1 MGGGYIFSKIRLL
14 DCQAIYM
21 TPAQKQ
27 IYVVIDEYWKM
38 YGYGPSI
45 DDVMYL
51 TGEQGRGNV
60 RRKMWKLVDLG
71 VCKGVKGTARSIRPS
86 YIRIRDIE

>member
-1 MGGGYIFSKIRLL
+1 MYI
-14 DCQAIYM
+14 
-21 TPAQKQ
+21 
-27 IYVVIDEYWKM
+27 
-38 YGYGPSI
+38 
-45 DDVMYL
+45 

-60 RRKMWKLVDLG
+60 GRKMWKLVELG